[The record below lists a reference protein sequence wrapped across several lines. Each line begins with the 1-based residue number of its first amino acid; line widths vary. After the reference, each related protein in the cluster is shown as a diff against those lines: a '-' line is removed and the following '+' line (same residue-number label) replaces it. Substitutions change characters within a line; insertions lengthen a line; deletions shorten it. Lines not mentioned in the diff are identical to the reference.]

1 MVGLAT
7 TLNQLHNFT
16 SNFNGASA
24 PHRGHN
30 METET
35 KKVLLKVYG
44 IDMSVNDLLDAEM
57 SLHSILRMYE
67 QLGDDAESLRTYIS
81 VVANRFEVE

>member
-1 MVGLAT
+1 
-7 TLNQLHNFT
+7 
-16 SNFNGASA
+16 
-24 PHRGHN
+24 